1 MWHVIL
7 AVPLIAHGLAH
18 LAGALAPLARR
29 DLGFAERPW
38 VFSTSITLHTA
49 VGRAFSL
56 VWLAASAGLVGAG
69 LGLLFEQDWWAA
81 LALVAASLSLGVIL
95 TWWKAV
101 PPGARVGAAFDLLIL
116 LAALQ
121 PAQMLIG
128 E

>member
-1 MWHVIL
+1 
-7 AVPLIAHGLAH
+7 
-18 LAGALAPLARR
+18 
-29 DLGFAERPW
+29 
-38 VFSTSITLHTA
+38 
-49 VGRAFSL
+49 
-56 VWLAASAGLVGAG
+56 
-69 LGLLFEQDWWAA
+69 
-81 LALVAASLSLGVIL
+81 VIL